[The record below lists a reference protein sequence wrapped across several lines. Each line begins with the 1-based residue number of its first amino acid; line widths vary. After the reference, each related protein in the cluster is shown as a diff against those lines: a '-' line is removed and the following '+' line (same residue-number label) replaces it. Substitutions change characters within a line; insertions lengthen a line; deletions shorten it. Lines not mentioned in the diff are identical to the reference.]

1 MDILYG
7 RNPVLEALRA
17 HRPARKLVIAE
28 GVKPDSRIE
37 EIVALAGQ
45 AGIEITHVPRRQLE
59 DIAHSEQHQGVA
71 GYFHAREPLT
81 LDQLLELA
89 RMPGLLVALDG
100 IQDPQNL
107 GAIVRTAAAAG
118 ADGVVISR
126 QNATAVTP
134 AAVKASA
141 GMTEHLP
148 IATVANLAQGLDILE
163 GAGYWRVGLDGG
175 STTRYDSVDFTVA
188 TVLVIGAEGRGLGEL
203 TRKKCDVL
211 ASLPLAPNVESLNAG
226 AAAAIALYE
235 AARQRGFAAR

>member
-1 MDILYG
+1 VDILYG

-17 HRPARKLVIAE
+17 HRSARKVVIAD
-28 GVKPDSRIE
+28 GVKPDRRIE
-37 EIVALAGQ
+37 EIVTLAEQ
-45 AGIEITHVPRRQLE
+45 AGIEIVHAARRQVD

-71 GYFHAREPLT
+71 GYFHTREPLT
-81 LDQLLELA
+81 LDRLLEGA

-175 STTRYDSVDFTVA
+175 APTRYDKADYTVA
-188 TVLVIGAEGRGLGEL
+188 TVIVVGAEGRGLGEL

-211 ASLPLAPNVESLNAG
+211 VSLPLAPEVESLNAG

>member
-7 RNPVLEALRA
+7 RNPVLEALRSN
-17 HRPARKLVIAE
+17 RPARKLVIADS
-28 GVKPDSRIE
+28 VKPDSRIDQ
-37 EIVALAGQ
+37 ILALAEQ
-45 AGIEITHVPRRQLE
+45 AGIEVERAQRRKLD
-59 DIAHSEQHQGVA
+59 DIAHTEQHQGVA
-71 GYFHAREPLT
+71 GYFHARTPLT

-89 RMPGLLVALDG
+89 QMPGLLIALDG

-107 GAIVRTAAAAG
+107 GAIVRSAAAAG
-118 ADGVVISR
+118 ADGVLISR

-148 IATVANLAQGLDILE
+148 LATVANLAQALDTLE

-175 STTRYDSVDFTVA
+175 STTRYDTVDYTVA
-188 TVLVIGAEGRGLGEL
+188 TVIVVGAEGRGLGEL

-211 ASLPLAPNVESLNAG
+211 ASLPLAPRVESLNAG

-235 AARQRGFAAR
+235 AARQRGFTRQ

>member
-7 RNPVLEALRA
+7 RNPVLEALRSG
-17 HRPARKLVIAE
+17 RPARKVVIADS
-28 GVKPDSRIE
+28 VKPDKRVD
-37 EIVALAGQ
+37 EIVELAGK
-45 AGIEITHVPRRQLE
+45 ADIAVERVPRRRID

-71 GYFHAREPLT
+71 GYFHTREPLA

-89 RMPGLLVALDG
+89 RVPGLLVALDG

-107 GAIVRTAAAAG
+107 GAIVRSAAAAG

-134 AAVKASA
+134 AAAKASA

-175 STTRYDSVDFTVA
+175 SSTQYDAVDFTVP
-188 TVLVIGAEGRGLGEL
+188 TVIVIGAEGRGLGEL

-211 ASLPLAPNVESLNAG
+211 ASLPLAPKVESLNAG

-235 AARQRGFAAR
+235 AARQRGFVFQ

>member
-1 MDILYG
+1 VDILYG
-7 RNPVLEALRA
+7 RNPVLEALRSN
-17 HRPARKLVIAE
+17 RPARKLMIADS
-28 GVKPDSRIE
+28 VKSDSRIDQ
-37 EIVALAGQ
+37 ILALAER
-45 AGIEITHVPRRQLE
+45 AGIEVERAQRRKLD
-59 DIAHSEQHQGVA
+59 DIAHTEQHQGVT
-71 GYFHAREPLT
+71 GYFHARTPLT

-89 RMPGLLVALDG
+89 QMPGLLIALDG

-107 GAIVRTAAAAG
+107 GAIVRSAAAAG
-118 ADGVVISR
+118 ADGVLISR

-148 IATVANLAQGLDILE
+148 IATVANLAQALDTLA

-175 STTRYDSVDFTVA
+175 LPTRYDKVDYTVA
-188 TVLVIGAEGRGLGEL
+188 TVIVVGAEGRGLGEL

-211 ASLPLAPNVESLNAG
+211 VSLPLAPRVESLNAG

-235 AARQRGFAAR
+235 AARQRGFTRQ

>member
-17 HRPARKLVIAE
+17 GRAARKVVIAD
-28 GVKPDSRIE
+28 GVKPDPRID
-37 EIVALAGQ
+37 EITELAGR
-45 AGIEITHVPRRQLE
+45 AEIPVERAPRRRLD

-71 GYFHAREPLT
+71 GYFHTREPMA

-89 RMPGLLVALDG
+89 HVPGLLVALDG

-107 GAIVRTAAAAG
+107 GAIVRSAAAAG

-134 AAVKASA
+134 AAAKASA

-148 IATVANLAQGLDILE
+148 IATVANLAQGLDILA
-163 GAGYWRVGLDGG
+163 GAGYWRVGLEGG
-175 STTRYDSVDFTVA
+175 SPTRYDAVDFSVA
-188 TVLVIGAEGRGLGEL
+188 TVIVIGAEGRGLGEL

-211 ASLPLAPNVESLNAG
+211 ISLPLAPNVESLNAG

-235 AARQRGFAAR
+235 AARQRGFAFR